1 MRSTSQRR
9 RQKLAPPS
17 GITVIGALTMLT
29 GLGGLVVGVGAAAV
43 WGIQQAWNGF
53 VPAAFGGHALTFFE
67 AASGVVLA
75 IVGVMFLSVLRSTK

>member
-9 RQKLAPPS
+9 RQKPTAPS
-17 GITVIGALTMLT
+17 GITVTVGLIVLTV
-29 GLGGLVVGVGAAAV
+29 LGGLAVGVGAVAV

-53 VPAAFGGHALTFFE
+53 VPAAFGGPALTFFE

-75 IVGVMFLSVLRSTK
+75 IVGVMFLSVLRPTK

>member
-17 GITVIGALTMLT
+17 GITVIGALIA
-29 GLGGLVVGVGAAAV
+29 LGGLFVLAVGAGAV
-43 WGIQQAWNGF
+43 VVRGIQQAWNGF
-53 VPAAFGGHALTFFE
+53 VPAAFGGPALTFYE

-75 IVGVMFLSVLRSTK
+75 IVGVLFLSVLRPTK